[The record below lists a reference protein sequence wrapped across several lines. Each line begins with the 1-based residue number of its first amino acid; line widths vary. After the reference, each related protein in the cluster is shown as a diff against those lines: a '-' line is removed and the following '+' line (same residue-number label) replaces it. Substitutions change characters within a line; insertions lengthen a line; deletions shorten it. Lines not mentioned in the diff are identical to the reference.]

1 MAKTSAIQKN
11 ERRQRLADKYAD
23 RRREYKAIIASS
35 KSSEEEIDEARAKL
49 AKLPRNSNPNRVRN
63 RCSFTGRPRAV
74 YRRFGVCRMVMR
86 DLAHEG
92 KIPGMRKSSW

>member
-1 MAKTSAIQKN
+1 MAKTSALQKN
-11 ERRQRLADKYAD
+11 D
-23 RRREYKAIIASS
+23 RRRALAAKFAPKRAELRQIIESSASTPEQ
-35 KSSEEEIDEARAKL
+35 KDAARLAL

-63 RCSFTGRPRAV
+63 RCTFTGRSRAV
-74 YRRFGVCRMVMR
+74 YRRFGICRVVLR